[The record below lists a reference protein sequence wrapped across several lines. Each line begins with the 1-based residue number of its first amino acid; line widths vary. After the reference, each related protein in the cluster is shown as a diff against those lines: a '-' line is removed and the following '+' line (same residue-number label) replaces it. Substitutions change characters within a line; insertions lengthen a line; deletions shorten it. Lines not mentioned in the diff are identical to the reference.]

1 MKYVGEN
8 ALKKWTSL
16 VKSDIKKKLDKN
28 QGTANSGKIL
38 GVDASGEVA
47 PTDTEV
53 ATLVDVPNGIVKG
66 DGSTLSA
73 AVAGTDY
80 MAPVTGGTAGQV
92 LTKTADGQEWTD
104 LENVFI
110 IPGTKSREGIVLD
123 KTFLEIKEAYNAG
136 KVCFL
141 VVDNFTILHLI
152 AITDKMVMF
161 SASATTN
168 VGLVSVLTVTVND
181 ENNATITSTSCQNKI
196 TTYGL
201 LKGNGNDINNIS
213 AAIPGTDYMVPP
225 TGGTTGQVLTKTADG
240 QEWKDREK
248 STFIVTISGDSGTGY
263 TADKTFLEI
272 QEAYDAGKVCFALY
286 TEIVLPLIAF
296 DKEIG
301 VGFGQKM
308 ERGLFY
314 SFLIGADDTITLNV
328 YEAQNKITASGLL
341 KGDGK
346 GGVSA
351 ATAGTDYMVPPTGG
365 TVGQVLTKTANSSE
379 WADAPKSLPDG
390 GTAGDALVKSTD
402 GGSWETPVEASLVEI
417 MTKSEVEAAIAASSA
432 KITASTTDL
441 TAGTSPLA
449 TGELY
454 VVYE

>member
-38 GVDASGEVA
+38 GVDASGEVS

-80 MAPVTGGTAGQV
+80 MAPVTGGT
-92 LTKTADGQEWTD
+92 
-104 LENVFI
+104 
-110 IPGTKSREGIVLD
+110 
-123 KTFLEIKEAYNAG
+123 
-136 KVCFL
+136 
-141 VVDNFTILHLI
+141 
-152 AITDKMVMF
+152 
-161 SASATTN
+161 
-168 VGLVSVLTVTVND
+168 
-181 ENNATITSTSCQNKI
+181 
-196 TTYGL
+196 
-201 LKGNGNDINNIS
+201 
-213 AAIPGTDYMVPP
+213 
-225 TGGTTGQVLTKTADG
+225 TGQVLTKTADG
-240 QEWKDREK
+240 QEWQDREK
-248 STFIVTISGDSGTGY
+248 DVFIVNMTMNDNGISSV
-263 TADKTFLEI
+263 DKTFDEV
-272 QEAYDAGKVCFALY
+272 QAAYNAGKDV
-286 TEIVLPLIAF
+286 IA
-296 DKEIG
+296 
-301 VGFGQKM
+301 
-308 ERGLFY
+308 
-314 SFLIGADDTITLNV
+314 NV
-328 YEAQNKITASGLL
+328 YISQIGGYYILPSVAFQTDHGIIFSAVIGDNLMRIIMTPTNSGTNEMTIQDKIIATGLL
-341 KGDGK
+341 KGDGN

-390 GTAGDALVKSTD
+390 GTVGDALVKSTN
-402 GGSWETPVEASLVEI
+402 GGSWETPVEASLVDLP
-417 MTKSEVEAAIAASSA
+417 V
-432 KITASTTDL
+432 ITASQTDL

>member
-66 DGSTLSA
+66 DGNTLSA
-73 AVAGTDY
+73 AVA
-80 MAPVTGGTAGQV
+80 
-92 LTKTADGQEWTD
+92 
-104 LENVFI
+104 
-110 IPGTKSREGIVLD
+110 
-123 KTFLEIKEAYNAG
+123 
-136 KVCFL
+136 
-141 VVDNFTILHLI
+141 
-152 AITDKMVMF
+152 
-161 SASATTN
+161 
-168 VGLVSVLTVTVND
+168 
-181 ENNATITSTSCQNKI
+181 
-196 TTYGL
+196 
-201 LKGNGNDINNIS
+201 
-213 AAIPGTDYMVPP
+213 GTDYMVPP
-225 TGGTTGQVLTKTADG
+225 TGGTT
-240 QEWKDREK
+240 
-248 STFIVTISGDSGTGY
+248 
-263 TADKTFLEI
+263 
-272 QEAYDAGKVCFALY
+272 
-286 TEIVLPLIAF
+286 
-296 DKEIG
+296 
-301 VGFGQKM
+301 
-308 ERGLFY
+308 
-314 SFLIGADDTITLNV
+314 
-328 YEAQNKITASGLL
+328 
-341 KGDGK
+341 
-346 GGVSA
+346 
-351 ATAGTDYMVPPTGG
+351 
-365 TVGQVLTKTANSSE
+365 GQVLTKTANSSE

>member
-8 ALKKWTSL
+8 AFKKWTSL

-80 MAPVTGGTAGQV
+80 VTP
-92 LTKTADGQEWTD
+92 DGMNSAVAEAKP
-104 LENVFI
+104 FI
-110 IPGTKSREGIVLD
+110 VTFTYNGDYHAD
-123 KTFLEIKEAYNAG
+123 KTFAEIKAAYDAG
-136 KVCFL
+136 KMCYANFL
-141 VVDNFTILHLI
+141 GNICLRGVFSNSYVTFIAFNVRGSSESIAASMGFIRIYSDNSIVAN
-152 AITDKMVMF
+152 AIRNQPFVT
-161 SASATTN
+161 AS
-168 VGLVSVLTVTVND
+168 
-181 ENNATITSTSCQNKI
+181 
-196 TTYGL
+196 GL
-201 LKGNGNDINNIS
+201 LKGNGN
-213 AAIPGTDYMVPP
+213 
-225 TGGTTGQVLTKTADG
+225 
-240 QEWKDREK
+240 
-248 STFIVTISGDSGTGY
+248 
-263 TADKTFLEI
+263 
-272 QEAYDAGKVCFALY
+272 
-286 TEIVLPLIAF
+286 
-296 DKEIG
+296 
-301 VGFGQKM
+301 
-308 ERGLFY
+308 
-314 SFLIGADDTITLNV
+314 
-328 YEAQNKITASGLL
+328 
-341 KGDGK
+341 

-365 TVGQVLTKTANSSE
+365 TAGQVLTKTANSSE
-379 WADAPKSLPDG
+379 WADAPKSLPEG